1 MELTS
6 LLPNLSELTGPLGGR
21 SFLEAIVFDVSPRKI
36 EKNRKTV
43 PAQNYR
49 NTGGPV
55 SDGDERVSI
64 N

>member
-36 EKNRKTV
+36 EEPENCTG
-43 PAQNYR
+43 AELSEYR
-49 NTGGPV
+49 RPGKRRGRAGFN
-55 SDGDERVSI
+55 
-64 N
+64 